1 MERNAHYTIVG
12 LFTLVALLSMASFAF
27 WIGKYGTD
35 GDEYAHYKTYVY
47 ESVAGLKTSS
57 PVKLKG
63 IDVGFVETIALDKD
77 DPQRIQIRFVV
88 DKTVPIKTD
97 SIVALNSQGI
107 AGVGFLEIKGGTK
120 NTPVLLK
127 NGSDDYTKIPSEPSV
142 FTQFTDK
149 ADRVLN
155 NLSTTIAKVDQLASD
170 KNTHNAAQSLENIAQ
185 ITTEFKEN
193 RKAFTTMVKGVV
205 VVENHTNHTL
215 DEFTK
220 MAQKSDAVLDEVN
233 ATAHE
238 SSLLLHEIKKEKL
251 IEKLSTVLDNS
262 NDTVSE
268 SKKLLK
274 EGKKLVQQL
283 RDSPSDLL
291 FKSKSSPSSAEE

>member
-1 MERNAHYTIVG
+1 MERNAQYTIVG
-12 LFTLVALLSMASFAF
+12 LFTLVALLSMARFAF
-27 WIGKYGTD
+27 WMGKYGMDADKYTH
-35 GDEYAHYKTYVY
+35 YATYVH

-63 IDVGFVETIALDKD
+63 IDVGFVETITLDGD
-77 DPQRIQIRFVV
+77 NPEQIQIRFAV

-120 NTPVLLK
+120 NAPFLPK
-127 NGSDDYTKIPSEPSV
+127 NGSDDYTKIPSEPSL

-155 NLSTTIAKVDQLASD
+155 NLSTTIAKVDRFASD
-170 KNTHNAAQSLENIAQ
+170 KNIHNVTQSLDNIAQ
-185 ITTEFKEN
+185 ISTEFKEN
-193 RKAFTTMVKGVV
+193 RKAFTAMVKGVSA
-205 VVENHTNHTL
+205 VENHTNETL
-215 DEFTK
+215 DHFTK
-220 MAQKSDAVLDEVN
+220 VAQKSDAVLDEVN
-233 ATAHE
+233 TTAHE

-251 IEKLSTVLDNS
+251 IEKIATVLNNS
-262 NDTVSE
+262 NDTVS
-268 SKKLLK
+268 

-291 FKSKSSPSSAEE
+291 FKSKSSPSSTEE